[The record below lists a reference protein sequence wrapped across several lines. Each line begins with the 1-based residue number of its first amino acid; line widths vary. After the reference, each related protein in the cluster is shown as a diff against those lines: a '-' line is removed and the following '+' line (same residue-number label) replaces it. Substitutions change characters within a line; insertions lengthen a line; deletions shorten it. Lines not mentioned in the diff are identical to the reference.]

1 MTNLEDFKSWLAK
14 NELANEKGELADN
27 GFNLYRFRH
36 GFTIYHTAKLLG
48 LGQTAA
54 NRYAKTTAKDMK
66 QSASVL
72 FLVLN
77 KLDDMHESGSLKI
90 SSVDLF

>member
-1 MTNLEDFKSWLAK
+1 MTRESYAEYLEWLKK
-14 NELANEKGELADN
+14 NGIPDN

-36 GFTIYHTAKLLG
+36 GFTNYRVAKMLG
-48 LGQTAA
+48 LGQTIAD
-54 NRYAKTTAKDMK
+54 RYSKTTKENLT
-66 QSASVL
+66 QSATAL

-77 KLDDMHESGSLKI
+77 KLDEMKESGSLKI